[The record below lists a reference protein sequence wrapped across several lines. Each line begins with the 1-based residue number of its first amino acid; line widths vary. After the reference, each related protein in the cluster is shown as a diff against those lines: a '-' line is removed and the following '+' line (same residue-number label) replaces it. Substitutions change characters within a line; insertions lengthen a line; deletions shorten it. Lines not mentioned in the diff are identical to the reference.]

1 MPVMPLDK
9 WQEHL
14 EGHFAAL
21 AASRVASGFPIFA
34 LEHGLGNADLDDIA
48 AQLNQR
54 LQSGQRLAPHW
65 LLWAVYAA
73 ERGYAYSGEEYWRSF
88 EDHTPGWSGKDRYRV
103 PRWFEKFQKAYNG
116 VVPSGPWAEQFR
128 LIAWPITHAVLPR
141 YLQMHFARTL
151 YELRFRLAGL
161 TSIEPA
167 VIGRMIAANA
177 YHTSTRFEEFLQQEE
192 LVGRI
197 VLALLHKDPRAGE
210 EPLLPLTLERIA
222 GDLEQVRHA
231 REWLKET
238 VHVVTDRF
246 TGIGRGRGP
255 RVLTGDPDPGRSRT
269 DLEPRPD
276 IRPDLRLRYAGHD
289 SWTLVIEVPSF
300 KSIAALNADIQH
312 FLKTTRCRLN
322 GDDGKKPAGWILSG
336 NRRAVLKSWPDPEAP
351 LIGFDHSQGTIDHLL
366 HSECRMSDG
375 PAWLFRIGRDGNARE
390 IASRLVR
397 PGFDYILA
405 SKEAVLPFD
414 GSMRPCSI
422 ACEGITA
429 LRISVPTEV
438 PADYILWL
446 KELGLELARTIRVW
460 PAGLPGRSWDGE
472 GRSEWLTTEMPC
484 FGIMPDHPV
493 DSYVLTLDNGS
504 STIIRAGEVGSPT
517 FIRLPQLDRGTHLLT
532 VRAKRSAGLEALAG
546 APAHEGFI
554 ELRVRDPEPWQPGT
568 TAHAGLVVTGDPHDA
583 GLDIFWQNRFAL
595 SVAGP
600 ENRSVTATVLLENAK
615 GEQIFSGV
623 LGTPF
628 DLPVKPETWRHR
640 FDEFLKREQCQWRYL
655 EASTGILKINGQ
667 ELGEFTLRFQHEAL
681 PVRWVLHHDRDMWT
695 VRLVDDTGEDES
707 ALKCRYFGLQ
717 EPARAVRPD
726 TDSLLAGVNVQPPGG
741 LFVAQ
746 SGKHHDAVVVSTG
759 LTGEGLAGLGV
770 TSRYDSVRDDPASL
784 VKALRIAGYWRKAR
798 LAGFVADARRQKVLD
813 GLFMA
818 IYGAICGPRWAA
830 AEAAYVAGPSRRK
843 TDELQ
848 AAIDRH
854 GGFTAVLRRD
864 AAAIEPRIPVIT
876 SWYADLAKRYGVCR
890 DAELCGFAVRLA
902 CRPYRLDRQYSD
914 DLEYRLDRLKQSP
927 VVLRGARFIALLCA
941 AQQGDGRP
949 MMPRWGK

>member
-600 ENRSVTATVLLENAK
+600 ERRFALPDTGARPAL
-615 GEQIFSGV
+615 
-623 LGTPF
+623 P
-628 DLPVKPETWRHR
+628 DLWPTRGGRR
-640 FDEFLKREQCQWRYL
+640 FWMACSWRY
-655 EASTGILKINGQ
+655 T
-667 ELGEFTLRFQHEAL
+667 
-681 PVRWVLHHDRDMWT
+681 
-695 VRLVDDTGEDES
+695 
-707 ALKCRYFGLQ
+707 
-717 EPARAVRPD
+717 
-726 TDSLLAGVNVQPPGG
+726 
-741 LFVAQ
+741 AQ
-746 SGKHHDAVVVSTG
+746 
-759 LTGEGLAGLGV
+759 
-770 TSRYDSVRDDPASL
+770 
-784 VKALRIAGYWRKAR
+784 
-798 LAGFVADARRQKVLD
+798 
-813 GLFMA
+813 
-818 IYGAICGPRWAA
+818 
-830 AEAAYVAGPSRRK
+830 
-843 TDELQ
+843 
-848 AAIDRH
+848 
-854 GGFTAVLRRD
+854 
-864 AAAIEPRIPVIT
+864 
-876 SWYADLAKRYGVCR
+876 
-890 DAELCGFAVRLA
+890 FAVRAGPL
-902 CRPYRLDRQYSD
+902 PKPL
-914 DLEYRLDRLKQSP
+914 
-927 VVLRGARFIALLCA
+927 
-941 AQQGDGRP
+941 
-949 MMPRWGK
+949 M